1 LSCLDIKSRT
11 TLTADALKRLD
22 AVAARH
28 KMPHARQF
36 AEEKLNV
43 AMLAVS
49 GYDTE
54 SQRTLQSG
62 SPSAPQVHIT
72 ASDGSDNEEIVF
84 E

>member
-1 LSCLDIKSRT
+1 
-11 TLTADALKRLD
+11 
-22 AVAARH
+22 
-28 KMPHARQF
+28 MPHARQF